1 MEKRTS
7 RYEHLLWDIDGT
19 LTDPAVGITTATQ
32 LALRRCGIE
41 VEDRQSLCKFI
52 GPPLMDSFRD
62 FYGFTDVQAARAC
75 GYFREYYNVRGLF
88 ENVMYDGIDRL
99 LDRLT
104 EAGYKLYVATSK
116 PDNIARQVLEHFDLA
131 RRFLFIGA
139 DTPEHLRPN
148 KAAVVRYVIQSN
160 HLEGELERTVMIG
173 DRKHDVMGARGRYRL
188 HRRTLRL
195 RVGGGDARVRRHGN
209 GAGCRLAR
217 APAARQLTGSDCMQR
232 D

>member
-1 MEKRTS
+1 MIILIVYMEKRTS

-41 VEDRQSLCKFI
+41 VEDRLSLCKFI

-116 PDNIARQVLEHFDLA
+116 PDPIARQVLEHFDLA

-173 DRKHDVMGARGRYRL
+173 DRKHDVMGARAAGIDCIGVLYGYGSAEEMREYGATATAQDVASLGRL
-188 HRRTLRL
+188 LL
-195 RVGGGDARVRRHGN
+195 GN
-209 GAGCRLAR
+209 
-217 APAARQLTGSDCMQR
+217 
-232 D
+232 

>member
-1 MEKRTS
+1 MIIPIVYMEKRTS

-32 LALRRCGIE
+32 LALHRCGIE

-62 FYGFTDVQAARAC
+62 F
-75 GYFREYYNVRGLF
+75 YFREYYNVRGLF

-116 PDNIARQVLEHFDLA
+116 PDPIARQVLEHFDLA

-173 DRKHDVMGARGRYRL
+173 DRKHDVMGARAAGIDCIGVLYGYGSAEEMREYGATATVQDVASLGRL
-188 HRRTLRL
+188 LL
-195 RVGGGDARVRRHGN
+195 GN
-209 GAGCRLAR
+209 
-217 APAARQLTGSDCMQR
+217 
-232 D
+232 